1 MPRNTPKHS
10 PPPHFLII
18 TGLSGSGKHSAVNTF
33 EDLGY
38 FCVDNLPVKLLPTFA
53 AMCQRS
59 GENLER
65 AAVVLD
71 AREPSFVEE
80 LPNVFDSLRD
90 LDLRVQLMF
99 FEATDDVLMRRYS
112 ETRRPHPM
120 AAILRRKLNLR
131 DAVVAER
138 ELLKPIRDL
147 ADIVVDTSG
156 HTVHTLRQSLVN
168 ALAASGKK
176 SKMQVTVMSF
186 GFKHGIPTEADLV
199 LDVRFLKNPHYVP
212 ELRPQTGRD
221 RGVIDFL
228 SAEDEVHETRTHFEN
243 LLAFVVPRYAREG
256 RSYLTVSVG
265 CTGGRHRSV
274 FMAESLTRFLKK
286 KGFATVVRHRD
297 IAK

>member
-1 MPRNTPKHS
+1 MPRTKPPS
-10 PPPHFLII
+10 QVPPHFLII

-80 LPNVFDSLRD
+80 LPKVFDELRG

-99 FEATDDVLMRRYS
+99 FEAADEVLMRRYS

-120 AAILRRKLNLR
+120 AAISRRKLNLR

-138 ELLKPIRDL
+138 TLLQPIRDL

-168 ALAASGKK
+168 ALSASRKK
-176 SKMQVTVMSF
+176 SRMQVTVMSF
-186 GFKHGIPTEADLV
+186 GFKHGIPSEADLV

-212 ELRPQTGRD
+212 MLRPQTGRD
-221 RGVIDFL
+221 KGVIDFL
-228 SAEDEVHETRTHFEN
+228 TNEEEVHETRTHFED
-243 LLAFVVPRYAREG
+243 LLAFVVPRYEREG
-256 RSYLTVSVG
+256 RSYLTVSIG

-274 FMAESLTRFLKK
+274 FMAEALTRFLKK
-286 KGFATVVRHRD
+286 RGFATVVRHRD
-297 IAK
+297 IGK

>member
-1 MPRNTPKHS
+1 MPQKKTVNPT
-10 PPPHFLII
+10 PPHFLII
-18 TGLSGSGKHSAVNTF
+18 TGLSGSGKHSAVNAL

-80 LPNVFDSLRD
+80 LPKVFDELRS
-90 LDLRVQLMF
+90 LDLRVQLLF
-99 FEATDDVLMRRYS
+99 FEASDDTLMRRYS
-112 ETRRPHPM
+112 ETRRPHPI
-120 AAILRRKLNLR
+120 AAVKKKNFSLRE
-131 DAVVAER
+131 AVTAER
-138 ELLKPIRDL
+138 SLLQPIRDL
-147 ADIVVDTSG
+147 ADVVVDTSA

-168 ALAASGKK
+168 ALSAGGKP

-186 GFKHGIPTEADLV
+186 GFKHGIPTESDLV

-212 ELRPQTGRD
+212 DLRPLTGRD
-221 RGVIDFL
+221 RGVLDFL
-228 SAEDEVHETRTHFEN
+228 LADPEVHETQAHFEN

-256 RSYLTVSVG
+256 RSYLTVAVG

-274 FMAESLTRFLKK
+274 MMAEALSKFLKK
-286 KGFATVVRHRD
+286 RGFATVARHRD

>member
-1 MPRNTPKHS
+1 MPRTTPQS
-10 PPPHFLII
+10 PAPPHFLII

-80 LPNVFDSLRD
+80 LPKVFDELRD

-99 FEATDDVLMRRYS
+99 FEATDEVLMRRYS

-120 AAILRRKLNLR
+120 AALSRKKLNLR

-138 ELLKPIRDL
+138 TLLQPIRDL

-168 ALAASGKK
+168 ALSATGKK
-176 SKMQVTVMSF
+176 SPMQVTVMSF
-186 GFKHGIPTEADLV
+186 GFKHGIPSEADLV

-212 ELRPQTGRD
+212 ALRPQTGRD
-221 RGVIDFL
+221 KGVIEFL
-228 SAEDEVHETRTHFEN
+228 SAEAEVHETRKHFED

-274 FMAESLTRFLKK
+274 FMAENLTRFLKK

-297 IAK
+297 IGK